1 MRIGLA
7 LWVALILVTG
17 TQAQESRAPRRYG
30 IEANLDIYPQ
40 ATPKEALAS
49 VIAAIENKRVDYLL
63 AQLTDPSFVDQRVK
77 EVYGGDFDELVKE
90 TVTKL
95 NDNPGTVKELRRF
108 LKEGEWESADST
120 AVAKLKDIK
129 DRQVFMKKGEKRWF
143 LENRQKPEP
152 EK

>member
-7 LWVALILVTG
+7 LWVALILVTS
-17 TQAQESRAPRRYG
+17 TQAQESRGPRRYG
-30 IEANLDIYPQ
+30 IEANLDTYPQ

-63 AQLTDPSFVDQRVK
+63 AQLADPSFVDQRVK
-77 EVYGGDFDELVKE
+77 EVYGGDFDEFVKE

-120 AVAKLKDIK
+120 AIAKLKDTK
-129 DRQVFMKKGEKRWF
+129 DRQVFMKKGDKRWF
-143 LENRQKPEP
+143 LENRQKPET